1 MRVQYYGHGK
11 SCPEEENI
19 WLVSD
24 GKLISVSCNFW
35 SQRCVYQALMEPAA
49 RRHIMLECE
58 SFPRMDLFSR
68 MGDGGDVDPS
78 NLLIIIKEKKALY
91 QENRNVLSK

>member
-1 MRVQYYGHGK
+1 
-11 SCPEEENI
+11 
-19 WLVSD
+19 
-24 GKLISVSCNFW
+24 
-35 SQRCVYQALMEPAA
+35 MEPAA

-58 SFPRMDLFSR
+58 SFTRMDLFSR

-91 QENRNVLSK
+91 QENRNVISK